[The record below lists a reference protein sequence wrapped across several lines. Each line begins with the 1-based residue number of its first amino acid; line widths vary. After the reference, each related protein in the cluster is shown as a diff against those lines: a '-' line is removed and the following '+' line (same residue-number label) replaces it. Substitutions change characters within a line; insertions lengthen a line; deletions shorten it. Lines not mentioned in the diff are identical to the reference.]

1 MSYGGGGYGN
11 DGGYGGQGGGGYGGG
26 GGGYGGQQGGYG
38 GGQGGGGGYGGG
50 GRSGGY
56 GGGRGGGGRGGGRG
70 GGGGGYGGDRG
81 GYGGGGGGGGG
92 GARGPS
98 VFVGNIPWAA
108 TEHELRDLFAGC
120 GQVNQFRIL
129 VDRETNRSR
138 GMGFCEFGTQ
148 EECQSAI
155 DSLNGHEIHGRQLRV
170 DHARPRN

>member
-1 MSYGGGGYGN
+1 MINTELTAVDLVPIGTV
-11 DGGYGGQGGGGYGGG
+11 DGALALFL
-26 GGGYGGQQGGYG
+26 
-38 GGQGGGGGYGGG
+38 
-50 GRSGGY
+50 
-56 GGGRGGGGRGGGRG
+56 
-70 GGGGGYGGDRG
+70 
-81 GYGGGGGGGGG
+81 
-92 GARGPS
+92 GA
-98 VFVGNIPWAA
+98 
-108 TEHELRDLFAGC
+108 ELAGC